1 MGGKVFSS
9 GADPLYT
16 PRMAPA
22 VYEHVK
28 KQCISALEPLF
39 PRVEC
44 PIEAPEKVSFGDID
58 ILVSLEGSDFQNGA
72 FAGSSVWTLI
82 QEALGGVRSRYEGEV
97 VTDRGRVVEAKNIA
111 IPWPTDLSTDECAAQ
126 SLLEADQAA
135 ADVASDSHD
144 RGAEKAGEIECG
156 LKDRYIQVDVRLCDS
171 NQEFEWRLF
180 KHDHGEIWNMLGQT
194 IRPFGLTADETGLTI
209 RIPEIEK
216 ENRKAARIFLTRSP
230 TEVLDFL
237 GLRHQNGEWKRPLR
251 SVEDLFEYAASCKW
265 FMLWPRGSTEAE
277 DEETAASRGAVDD
290 ASNNNKGARDHSEE
304 TKKLKHND
312 RARMKQRP
320 IFARWVE
327 EFKPRCREQGR
338 FLVTDPD
345 RTPDRVRDEARRL
358 AFETFP
364 GSEAAYAAALAAWRR
379 EKARIYVKNKV
390 IKEDACLPADISHS
404 HVLPTPQEGATSA
417 PPDAERHWRGVL
429 RSALAKI
436 LIQDDAGFGG
446 IVPPAL
452 RDGDGV
458 LVVEDVRDW
467 VVRNWEEVGR
477 VAWEMQCEKARA
489 RMEERRLAEGE
500 AT

>member
-9 GADPLYT
+9 GVDPLYT

-22 VYEHVK
+22 VYEHAK
-28 KQCISALEPLF
+28 EQCISALKALF
-39 PRVEC
+39 PRVES

-82 QEALGGVRSRYEGEV
+82 QEVLGGVRSRYEGEV
-97 VTDRGRVVEAKNIA
+97 VTDSGRVVEAKNIA
-111 IPWPTDLSTDECAAQ
+111 IPWPTDLSTDECVAQ
-126 SLLEADQAA
+126 SLLEAGQAA
-135 ADVASDSHD
+135 ADVASASHVQ
-144 RGAEKAGEIECG
+144 GTEEAGEIECG
-156 LKDRYIQVDVRLCDS
+156 LKDRYIQVDVRLCVS
-171 NQEFEWRLF
+171 NQELDWRLF
-180 KHDHGEIWNMLGQT
+180 KHDHGDIWNMLGQT
-194 IRPFGLTADETGLTI
+194 IRPFGLTADDTGLTI

-216 ENRKAARIFLTRSP
+216 ENRKAARIFLTRRP

-237 GLRHQNGEWKRPLR
+237 GLRHQNGEWKRPFR
-251 SVEDLFEYAASCKW
+251 SVEDLFEYAASCRW
-265 FMLWPRGSTEAE
+265 FMLWPGSSTEAE
-277 DEETAASRGAVDD
+277 EEEETKASRSDPND
-290 ASNNNKGARDHSEE
+290 ANNKGGRDHSEE

-338 FLVTDPD
+338 FLVSDPGK
-345 RTPDRVRDEARRL
+345 TPDQVRDEVRRL

-364 GSEAAYAAALAAWRR
+364 ESEAAYAAALAAWRR
-379 EKARIYVKNKV
+379 EKIRIYVKNKV
-390 IKEDACLPADISHS
+390 IKEDVCLPADISHA
-404 HVLPTPQEGATSA
+404 LPAPQEGARSA
-417 PPDAERHWRGVL
+417 PSDVERHWRGVL

-436 LIQDDAGFGG
+436 LTQDDGGFGG
-446 IVPPAL
+446 FVPPAL

-458 LVVEDVRDW
+458 LVVEDVKDW
-467 VVRNWEEVGR
+467 IGRNWEEVGR
-477 VAWEMQCEKARA
+477 VAWAMQCEKARA